1 MMKKL
6 IWAVRIIG
14 AAALLLSFPVRSLFG
29 TSASDAT
36 CRFYYGVGVFIF
48 HPERKQRKI
57 KIAGKGLF
65 GYNGRYAA
73 VLRRQKMDKGV

>member
-29 TSASDAT
+29 TSASDAM
-36 CRFYYGVGVFIF
+36 RLVGFIMVWVFSYF
-48 HPERKQRKI
+48 TRRENS
-57 KIAGKGLF
+57 GK
-65 GYNGRYAA
+65 
-73 VLRRQKMDKGV
+73 